1 MKLTTLFSVV
11 VLMFP
16 SCVFASGYDYDQPPI
31 KYSVSKPNDVVAHLQ
46 ERVDGGKTKLNFD
59 AEHGYLES
67 FLRELKVPV
76 SSQMLVF
83 SKTSFQRNLIT
94 PQAPRALYFN
104 DDVYVGWV
112 QGGSVLEIAAMDGKQ
127 GMQFYALEQKE
138 SARPR
143 IVRQTHECLQCHD
156 STSFTGGV
164 PGVMVRSVF
173 TERSGLPMLAA
184 GGFKTNHESPIKDR
198 WGGWYVTGTHGEM
211 RHMGNVIAREEEEGA
226 KIDREVGANLTNL
239 SRRIETSPY
248 LSPHS
253 DIVALMVLE
262 HQVGM
267 HNAMTRASYLVR
279 GALKDEV
286 EMDRALK
293 RKSNGTHSEST
304 ISRIKNAC
312 EPLVK
317 YMLFANEAKLEGPIA
332 GTSDFA
338 KEFAASGPVD
348 KRGRSL
354 REFDLKTRMFKYPC
368 SYLIYSEAFDGLPA
382 EAKDYI
388 YQRLWEILHSV
399 EMGPEFGSLATSDR
413 QTLVQILQDTK
424 KGLPGYWQAAG
435 Q

>member
-1 MKLTTLFSVV
+1 MQLTFVSILITILVATNA
-11 VLMFP
+11 
-16 SCVFASGYDYDQPPI
+16 FASGYDYDEAPIRYGATQPD
-31 KYSVSKPNDVVAHLQ
+31 DVVAELQ
-46 ERVDGGKTKLNFD
+46 RRLGGGQARLEFD
-59 AEHGYLES
+59 SEHGYLAS
-67 FLRELKVPV
+67 FLKELNVPV

-94 PQAPRALYFN
+94 PQTPRAVYFN
-104 DDVYVGWV
+104 DEVYVGWV
-112 QGGSVLEIAAMDGKQ
+112 QGGSVLEIAAMDRKQ

-173 TERSGLPMLAA
+173 TERSGLPLLAA

-198 WGGWYVTGTHGEM
+198 WGGWYVTGTHGDM
-211 RHMGNVIAREEEEGA
+211 RHMGNVIAREEESEA

-267 HNAMTRASYLVR
+267 HNLFTRASYLVR
-279 GALKDEV
+279 GALRDEA
-286 EMDRALK
+286 EMDKALK
-293 RKSNGTHSEST
+293 RKSTATHSEST
-304 ISRIKNAC
+304 MSRIKNAC

-317 YMLFANEAKLEGPIA
+317 YMLFAGEAKLESPVA
-332 GTSDFA
+332 GTSAFT
-338 KEFAASGPVD
+338 KEFAATGPKD
-348 KRGRSL
+348 KDGRSL

-368 SYLIYSEAFDGLPA
+368 SYEIYSQAFDGLPG
-382 EAKDYI
+382 EAKAYI
-388 YQRLWEILHSV
+388 YQRLWEILHATECSA
-399 EMGPEFGSLATSDR
+399 EFASLAAADR
-413 QTLVQILQDTK
+413 PAILEILRETK
-424 KGLPGYWQAAG
+424 KGLPEYWVH
-435 Q
+435 

>member
-127 GMQFYALEQKE
+127 GMQFYTLEQKE

-164 PGVMVRSVF
+164 PGVRS
-173 TERSGLPMLAA
+173 
-184 GGFKTNHESPIKDR
+184 
-198 WGGWYVTGTHGEM
+198 
-211 RHMGNVIAREEEEGA
+211 EEHTSE
-226 KIDREVGANLTNL
+226 LQ
-239 SRRIETSPY
+239 SPY
-248 LSPHS
+248 
-253 DIVALMVLE
+253 
-262 HQVGM
+262 
-267 HNAMTRASYLVR
+267 AS
-279 GALKDEV
+279 
-286 EMDRALK
+286 
-293 RKSNGTHSEST
+293 
-304 ISRIKNAC
+304 
-312 EPLVK
+312 
-317 YMLFANEAKLEGPIA
+317 
-332 GTSDFA
+332 
-338 KEFAASGPVD
+338 
-348 KRGRSL
+348 
-354 REFDLKTRMFKYPC
+354 
-368 SYLIYSEAFDGLPA
+368 SYA
-382 EAKDYI
+382 
-388 YQRLWEILHSV
+388 V
-399 EMGPEFGSLATSDR
+399 
-413 QTLVQILQDTK
+413 
-424 KGLPGYWQAAG
+424 
-435 Q
+435 